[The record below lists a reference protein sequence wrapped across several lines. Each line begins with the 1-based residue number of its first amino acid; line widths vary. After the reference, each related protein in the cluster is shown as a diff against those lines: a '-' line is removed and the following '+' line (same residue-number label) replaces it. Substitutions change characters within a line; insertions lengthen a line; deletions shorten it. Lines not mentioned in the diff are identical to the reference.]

1 MPWDI
6 RGEIIIINCGTSDF
20 DSHLFFKLCQN
31 VLKSEYTTNAPGMTK
46 IFTIM
51 RLYKDN
57 SRVSKM

>member
-6 RGEIIIINCGTSDF
+6 RGEIIIINCGTSDL

-51 RLYKDN
+51 RL
-57 SRVSKM
+57 